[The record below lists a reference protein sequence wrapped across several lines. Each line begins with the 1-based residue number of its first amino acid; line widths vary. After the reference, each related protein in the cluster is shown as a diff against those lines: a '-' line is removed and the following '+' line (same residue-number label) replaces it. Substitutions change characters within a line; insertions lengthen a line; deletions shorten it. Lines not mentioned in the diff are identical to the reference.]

1 MFVQALQQSN
11 YTNYKYKLNDG
22 MSNVTKNMSG
32 IVLTCRKLNMHYGVL
47 ESYTKQCGSRR
58 NTAKNNM

>member
-1 MFVQALQQSN
+1 
-11 YTNYKYKLNDG
+11 

-58 NTAKNNM
+58 NIAKNNM

>member
-1 MFVQALQQSN
+1 
-11 YTNYKYKLNDG
+11 
-22 MSNVTKNMSG
+22 MSNVTKNISG
-32 IVLTCRKLNMHYGVL
+32 IVLTCRKIKMYYGVL